1 MKQIVVLCHKVS
13 TKQGKLI
20 KGTIAEMTEEE
31 ALRILS
37 VRPDAI
43 EILGDVE
50 VAKPKEV
57 KRHVPS
63 RKFNKAV
70 PKG

>member
-20 KGTIAEMTEEE
+20 KGTIAEMTEDE
-31 ALRILS
+31 AMRILS

-57 KRHVPS
+57 KRHVPT
-63 RKFNKAV
+63 RKLNKDF

>member
-20 KGTIAEMTEEE
+20 KGTIAEMTEDE
-31 ALRILS
+31 AMRILS

-50 VAKPKEV
+50 VVKPKEV
-57 KRHVPS
+57 KRHVPT
-63 RKFNKAV
+63 RKFNKAIS
-70 PKG
+70 KD

>member
-20 KGTIAEMTEEE
+20 KGTIAEMTEVE
-31 ALRILS
+31 AMRILS

-50 VAKPKEV
+50 VVKPKEV
-57 KRHVPS
+57 TRHAPA